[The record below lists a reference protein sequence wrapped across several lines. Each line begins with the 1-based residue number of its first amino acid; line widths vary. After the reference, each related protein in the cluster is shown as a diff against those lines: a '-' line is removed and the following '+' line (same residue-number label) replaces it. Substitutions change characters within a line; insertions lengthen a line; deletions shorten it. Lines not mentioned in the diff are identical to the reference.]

1 MVFQSANTAK
11 TSSEDDGWDNLP
23 VIPSTYYEYMNQ
35 LNEMSMT
42 ARIFE
47 LSAPYDNPYQSDRP
61 RWLFV
66 CSAGLLRSPTG
77 AAIATELGVNARS
90 CGSSNYALIPLSV
103 NLIMW
108 AQKIF
113 FVNKENYM
121 EAKLTFEDV
130 GYVEDIEP
138 KAIIL
143 DIPDIYEAY
152 DPKLCE
158 ILRNELPKYL

>member
-1 MVFQSANTAK
+1 MTAK
-11 TSSEDDGWDNLP
+11 
-23 VIPSTYYEYMNQ
+23 
-35 LNEMSMT
+35 
-42 ARIFE
+42 IFE
-47 LSAPYDNPYQSDRP
+47 LSAPYDNPYQSVRP

-113 FVNKENYM
+113 FVSRENHA
-121 EAKLTFEDV
+121 EAQKTFESS
-130 GYVEDIEP
+130 GYTEDIDS
-138 KAIIL
+138 KAVVL

-152 DPKLCE
+152 DPELCK
-158 ILRNELPKYL
+158 IFRNELSQYR